1 MGEHL
6 ALWRGAGGRPVAGE
20 DRCLHRAGMLS
31 KGRTANGCLE
41 CPYHGWTYGE
51 NGGLLRVPSMGD
63 ALPAGTRS
71 LRTYDSTEK
80 DGYVYVRLETGAEE
94 FPPFAMPHW
103 GTAGWKH
110 VRLTNLFK
118 NDVTN
123 CVENFVDIPHT
134 TFVHRGLFRS
144 PRRQRLRAT
153 VRRVQGSVLTEYH
166 GETDNLGLFSR
177 FLNPSGRPI
186 KHVDAFHMPNVT
198 SVEYEFGPRRRF
210 VITSQSVPED
220 EMTTRVHTDL
230 AYDYGLWNIL
240 AGPFVRWAG
249 QKVIDQDLEVLEDQG
264 VVLRRTPGRF
274 SHTPAD
280 VIHVLIESVRRELE
294 EGRDP
299 RLLPERREEV
309 EFCV

>member
-1 MGEHL
+1 
-6 ALWRGAGGRPVAGE
+6 
-20 DRCLHRAGMLS
+20 MLS
-31 KGRTANGCLE
+31 KGRVVDGCLE

-51 NGGLLRVPSMGD
+51 NGRLLKVPSMGD
-63 ALPAGTRS
+63 ALPAGTRR
-71 LRTYDSTEK
+71 LPCYDTLEQ
-80 DGYVYVRLETGAEE
+80 DGYVYVRLEKGTED
-94 FPPFAMPHW
+94 FSPFSMPHW
-103 GTAGWKH
+103 SAAGWKH
-110 VRLTNLFK
+110 VRLTNVFK

-144 PRRQRLRAT
+144 PKRQKLTAT

-166 GETDNLGLFSR
+166 GETDNLGLFSK
-177 FLNPSGRPI
+177 FLNPAGRPI
-186 KHVDAFHMPNVT
+186 RHVDAFHMPNVT

-220 EMTTRVHTDL
+220 ERTTRVHTDL
-230 AYDYGLWNIL
+230 AYDYGAWNAL

-299 RLLPERREEV
+299 RLLPERREEI

>member
-1 MGEHL
+1 MGE
-6 ALWRGAGGRPVAGE
+6 
-20 DRCLHRAGMLS
+20 
-31 KGRTANGCLE
+31 
-41 CPYHGWTYGE
+41 
-51 NGGLLRVPSMGD
+51 
-63 ALPAGTRS
+63 ALPSGTRR
-71 LRTYDSTEK
+71 LNVYDCIER
-80 DGYVYVRLETGAEE
+80 DGYVYVRLEKGTED
-94 FPPFAMPHW
+94 FSPFSMPHW
-103 GTAGWKH
+103 STAGWKH

-144 PRRQRLRAT
+144 PNRQRLTAA
-153 VRRVQGSVLTEYH
+153 VRRVQGSVLTEYR
-166 GETDNLGLFSR
+166 GETDNLGLFSK

-186 KHVDAFHMPNVT
+186 IHTDAFHMPNVT
-198 SVEYEFGPRRRF
+198 SVAYEFGPRRRF

-220 EMTTRVHTDL
+220 GMTTRVHTDL
-230 AYDYGLWNIL
+230 AYDYGVWNL
-240 AGPFVRWAG
+240 VAGPFVRWAG

-264 VVLRRTPGRF
+264 AVLKRTPGRF

-299 RLLPERREEV
+299 RALPERREEV
-309 EFCV
+309 EFWV

>member
-1 MGEHL
+1 MI
-6 ALWRGAGGRPVAGE
+6 
-20 DRCLHRAGMLS
+20 
-31 KGRTANGCLE
+31 
-41 CPYHGWTYGE
+41 
-51 NGGLLRVPSMGD
+51 
-63 ALPAGTRS
+63 
-71 LRTYDSTEK
+71 
-80 DGYVYVRLETGAEE
+80 
-94 FPPFAMPHW
+94 
-103 GTAGWKH
+103 
-110 VRLTNLFK
+110 
-118 NDVTN
+118 ND
-123 CVENFVDIPHT
+123 
-134 TFVHRGLFRS
+134 
-144 PRRQRLRAT
+144 
-153 VRRVQGSVLTEYH
+153 
-166 GETDNLGLFSR
+166 
-177 FLNPSGRPI
+177 
-186 KHVDAFHMPNVT
+186 
-198 SVEYEFGPRRRF
+198 EFGPRRRF

>member
-1 MGEHL
+1 M
-6 ALWRGAGGRPVAGE
+6 GAG
-20 DRCLHRAGMLS
+20 
-31 KGRTANGCLE
+31 
-41 CPYHGWTYGE
+41 
-51 NGGLLRVPSMGD
+51 
-63 ALPAGTRS
+63 LPAGTRS
-71 LRTYDSTEK
+71 LRMYDSTEK
-80 DGYVYVRLETGAEE
+80 DGYVYVRLEKGTED
-94 FPPFAMPHW
+94 FPPFGMPRW
-103 GTAGWKH
+103 GAAGWKH
-110 VRLTNLFK
+110 VRLTNVFQ

-144 PRRQRLRAT
+144 PNRQRITAT
-153 VRRVQGSVLTEYH
+153 VTRHQGSVLTEYH
-166 GETDNLGLFSR
+166 GETDNLGLFSK

-186 KHVDAFHMPNVT
+186 RHVDAFHMPNVT

-220 EMTTRVHTDL
+220 GMTTRVHTDL
-230 AYDYGLWNIL
+230 AYDYGAWNLL

-264 VVLRRTPGRF
+264 AVLGRTPGRF

-299 RLLPERREEV
+299 RALPDRREEI
-309 EFCV
+309 EFWV